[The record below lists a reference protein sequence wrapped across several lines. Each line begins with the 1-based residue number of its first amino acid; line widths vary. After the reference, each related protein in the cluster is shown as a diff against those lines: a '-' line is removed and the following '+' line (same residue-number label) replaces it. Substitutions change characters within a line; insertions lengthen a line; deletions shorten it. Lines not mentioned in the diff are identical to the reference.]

1 MPAVGLTTAMAAELE
16 AALTTLLTAALT
28 VPLAAALR
36 AVLAS
41 ELQTEMMAA
50 APEMVAS
57 GRGASSI
64 WVGHIAFQ

>member
-16 AALTTLLTAALT
+16 AALTTLLTAALR
-28 VPLAAALR
+28 V
-36 AVLAS
+36 VLAS
-41 ELQTEMMAA
+41 KLKTEMMAA

-64 WVGHIAFQ
+64 WVGHIAFE